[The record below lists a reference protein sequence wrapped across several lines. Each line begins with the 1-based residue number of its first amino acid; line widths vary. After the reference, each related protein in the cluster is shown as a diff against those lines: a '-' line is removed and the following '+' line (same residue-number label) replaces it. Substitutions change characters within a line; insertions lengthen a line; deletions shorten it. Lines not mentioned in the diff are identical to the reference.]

1 MCDVMREIM
10 SNTGF
15 GNRAVNLNMQMSMRG
30 QTEDFSIDP
39 LTLAQAERRNSAQT
53 APVHIRAGHCTTNRA
68 TRLRPIQ

>member
-1 MCDVMREIM
+1 MCDAMRAIM

-15 GNRAVNLNMQMSMRG
+15 GNRAVNMNMQMSMRG

-53 APVHIRAGHCTTNRA
+53 APVHVKAGRCASNRA
-68 TRLRPIQ
+68 MRLMPIQ